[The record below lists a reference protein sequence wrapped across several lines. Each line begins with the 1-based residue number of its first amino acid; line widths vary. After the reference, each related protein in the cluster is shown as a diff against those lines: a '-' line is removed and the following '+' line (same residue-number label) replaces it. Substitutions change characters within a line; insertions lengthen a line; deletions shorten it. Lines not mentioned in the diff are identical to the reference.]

1 MKKSK
6 RLAPVRQIK
15 ERDEKEAAKRLGD
28 AQQGLN
34 AAIKQLEELQQYRQ
48 DYYTTLSSGQPTG
61 STKVSPGVPATVL
74 EKYQMFL
81 AKLNG
86 VVERQQETVEQYRQ
100 HVETHRQ
107 KWVEANARLK
117 SMDDLIAR
125 AQEEEALFLDKQ
137 EQKLIDERSQY
148 PRKQW

>member
-1 MKKSK
+1 MRRSK

-15 ERDEKEAAKRLGD
+15 EREEKEAARRLGD
-28 AQQGLN
+28 AQKGLN

-48 DYYTTLSSGQPTG
+48 DYYTTLSGGGISNNA
-61 STKVSPGVPATVL
+61 SVPATVL
-74 EKYQMFL
+74 EKYQLFL

-100 HVETHRQ
+100 HVEAHR
-107 KWVEANARLK
+107 KAWVESHARLK

-125 AQEEEALFLDKQ
+125 AREEELLFIDKQ
-137 EQKLIDERSQY
+137 EQKMVDERSQY
-148 PRKQW
+148 PRRGW